1 MAAGPA
7 EEPGLGSTASAI
19 SRHTDVT
26 AHQIAEPPVSGSED
40 RLGYWTVIVPTIP
53 SALWGMQ
60 ISSNVPASSNV
71 NVTTAVSLPLIA

>member
-7 EEPGLGSTASAI
+7 EEPGLRSTASAI
-19 SRHTDVT
+19 SRHTGMT
-26 AHQIAEPPVSGSED
+26 TQRIAGPLVSGSED

-53 SALWGMQ
+53 SASWGMQ